1 MGFCSHTEQ
10 INHHID
16 RFRDSNKEALDRNTN
31 AIKEQ
36 TEQQKI
42 DAESLRQTIDKQ
54 TEQQKVDAESLRQT
68 IDKQTEQQK
77 IDAESLRQ
85 TIDEQT
91 EQQKADA
98 EAGRNVFSD
107 WMNNL
112 VSRIKFIFS
121 KDTKDNE
128 TSYYEMMESEQH
140 RMQEYVAAHTSTVKS
155 NADTTNAKLQS
166 IISELQKIQTND
178 DENANA
184 IKNAINNL
192 DLVVNNTVNVP
203 RQ

>member
-1 MGFCSHTEQ
+1 MTDLNSYGYDSEPKGFWSHTEQ
-10 INHHID
+10 INWRID
-16 RFRDSNKEALDRNTN
+16 RFRDTNEAALDRNTE

-36 TEQQKI
+36 TEQQRI
-42 DAESLRQTIDKQ
+42 DADLLRQAIG
-54 TEQQKVDAESLRQT
+54 RQT
-68 IDKQTEQQK
+68 AQQ
-77 IDAESLRQ
+77 Q
-85 TIDEQT
+85 V
-91 EQQKADA
+91 DA

-121 KDTKDNE
+121 KDTTDNE
-128 TSYYEMMESEQH
+128 TSYYEMMESEQQK
-140 RMQEYVAAHTSTVKS
+140 MQEYVSAHTSTVKS
-155 NADTTNAKLQS
+155 NADTTNARLQN

-184 IKNAINNL
+184 IKDAINNL

-203 RQ
+203 NQ

>member
-1 MGFCSHTEQ
+1 MTDLNSYGYDSETKGFWSHTEQ
-10 INHHID
+10 INWHID
-16 RFRDSNKEALDRNTN
+16 RFRDRNEAALDRNTE

-36 TEQQKI
+36 TKQQRI
-42 DAESLRQTIDKQ
+42 DADLLRQTIDRQ
-54 TEQQKVDAESLRQT
+54 TAQQKV
-68 IDKQTEQQK
+68 
-77 IDAESLRQ
+77 
-85 TIDEQT
+85 
-91 EQQKADA
+91 DA

-121 KDTKDNE
+121 KDTTDNE

-140 RMQEYVAAHTSTVKS
+140 KMQEYVAAHTSTVKS
-155 NADTTNAKLQS
+155 NADTTNARLQN

-203 RQ
+203 KQ

>member
-1 MGFCSHTEQ
+1 MIDLNSYGYDSETKEFWSHTEQ
-10 INHHID
+10 INWHID
-16 RFRDSNKEALDRNTN
+16 RFRDRNEAALDRNTE

-36 TEQQKI
+36 TEQQRI
-42 DAESLRQTIDKQ
+42 DADSLRQTIDRQ
-54 TEQQKVDAESLRQT
+54 TAQQKV
-68 IDKQTEQQK
+68 
-77 IDAESLRQ
+77 
-85 TIDEQT
+85 
-91 EQQKADA
+91 DA

-121 KDTKDNE
+121 KDTTDNE

-140 RMQEYVAAHTSTVKS
+140 KMQEYVAAHTSTVKS
-155 NADTTNAKLQS
+155 NADTTNARLQN

-203 RQ
+203 KQ

>member
-1 MGFCSHTEQ
+1 MIDLNSYGYDSETKEFWSHTEQ
-10 INHHID
+10 INWHID
-16 RFRDSNKEALDRNTN
+16 RFRDRNEAALDRNTA
-31 AIKEQ
+31 AISAQ
-36 TEQQKI
+36 TEQQRLE
-42 DAESLRQTIDKQ
+42 AEALRQTINM
-54 TEQQKVDAESLRQT
+54 QK
-68 IDKQTEQQK
+68 KK
-77 IDAESLRQ
+77 
-85 TIDEQT
+85 
-91 EQQKADA
+91 QKADA
-98 EAGRNVFSD
+98 EAGRNVFKD

-121 KDTKDNE
+121 KDTTDNE

-140 RMQEYVAAHTSTVKS
+140 KMQEYVAAHTSTVKS
-155 NADTTNAKLQS
+155 NADTTNARLQN

-203 RQ
+203 KQ

>member
-1 MGFCSHTEQ
+1 MTDLNSYGYDSETKGFWSHTEQ
-10 INHHID
+10 INWHID
-16 RFRDSNKEALDRNTN
+16 RFRDRNEAALDRNTA
-31 AIKEQ
+31 AISAQ
-36 TEQQKI
+36 TEQQRL
-42 DAESLRQTIDKQ
+42 DAEALRQTINMQ
-54 TEQQKVDAESLRQT
+54 TAQQKVDAE
-68 IDKQTEQQK
+68 
-77 IDAESLRQ
+77 
-85 TIDEQT
+85 
-91 EQQKADA
+91 
-98 EAGRNVFSD
+98 AGRYVFSD

-121 KDTKDNE
+121 KDTTDNE

-140 RMQEYVAAHTSTVKS
+140 KMQEYVAAHTSTVKS
-155 NADTTNAKLQS
+155 NADTTNARLQN

-203 RQ
+203 KQ